1 MTTTIGR
8 LDIEERAQDGVTV
21 LEVVGDLDLATAP
34 GLCTRLSRHR
44 GHRFVIDFTRL
55 GFCDSTGLRAL
66 LGEARE
72 CAIMSGRS
80 IIVAPEV
87 GPVRRLFEL
96 TGLTDVLE
104 ITPDVDSAV
113 ARLRR

>member
-8 LDIEERAQDGVTV
+8 LEIEEYSRDGVPVLTV
-21 LEVVGDLDLATAP
+21 SGDLDLATAP
-34 GLCTRLSRHR
+34 HLCSRLGPHR
-44 GHRFVIDFTRL
+44 RERFVIDFTHV

-72 CAIMSGRS
+72 CAIMTGRS
-80 IIVAPEV
+80 IIVASEA

-96 TGLTDVLE
+96 TGVTDVLE
-104 ITPDVDSAV
+104 IVADVDEAV
-113 ARLRR
+113 ARLR